1 MVIPAQV
8 INAASE
14 LIKSY
19 GNHVEHL
26 GDFNGVQAFYY
37 HYPHDVTAGAC
48 PVYLFDGTSVDE
60 VTDDVALSIIQSF
73 LENVNVVAV
82 E

>member
-1 MVIPAQV
+1 MIIPAKV
-8 INAASE
+8 TDAASE

-19 GNHVEHL
+19 GNHVEYL
-26 GDFNGVQAFYY
+26 GDFNGIQAFYY
-37 HYPHDVTAGAC
+37 HYPHDITAGVC

-60 VTDDVALSIIQSF
+60 VTDDIALNIIQSF
-73 LENVNVVAV
+73 LEDVNVVSV